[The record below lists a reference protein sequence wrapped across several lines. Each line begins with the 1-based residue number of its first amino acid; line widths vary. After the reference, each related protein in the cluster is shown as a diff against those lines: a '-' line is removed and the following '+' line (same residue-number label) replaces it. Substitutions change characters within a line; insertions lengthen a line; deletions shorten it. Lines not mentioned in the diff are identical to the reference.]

1 MNVLKE
7 IERFMTGEEEIDNK
21 AQDAKEIQA
30 IEAAMKERG
39 ISDWSDPEMEQV
51 MDDLQIDSDRFMYLM
66 GVKEKRS

>member
-7 IERFMTGEEEIDNK
+7 IGRFMSSEEEIDTK
-21 AQDAKEIQA
+21 AQDSKEIQA
-30 IEAAMKERG
+30 IEAVMKERG